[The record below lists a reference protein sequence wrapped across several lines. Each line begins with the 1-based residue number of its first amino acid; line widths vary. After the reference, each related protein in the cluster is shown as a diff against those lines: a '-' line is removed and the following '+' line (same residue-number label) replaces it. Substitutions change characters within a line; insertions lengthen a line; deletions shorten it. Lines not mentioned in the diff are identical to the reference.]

1 MELQISGKNMEIS
14 DELHR
19 YVEKRL
25 GKLTRHLPRII
36 EAKVEIS
43 TEATKTPEQR
53 YVVQVTLNHSGTL
66 LRGEHRAL
74 QLHAAI
80 DKVAELMDRKIERYK
95 GKLYKKGKRISLIRS
110 EPVKEA
116 APSRVVRVKRF
127 PVKPM
132 SPQEAVEQMELLG
145 HDFFLFLDAES
156 GEFNLLYRRKAG
168 DYGLIQPELA

>member
-19 YVEKRL
+19 YVENRL
-25 GKLTRHLPRII
+25 DKLTRHLPRII
-36 EAKVEIS
+36 EGKVEIS

-53 YVVQVTLNHSGTL
+53 YVVQVTLNHSGNL
-66 LRGEHRAL
+66 LRGEERAF

-80 DKVAELMDRKIERYK
+80 DKVAELMDRQIERYK
-95 GKLYKKGKRISLIRS
+95 SKLYKKGKRVSLIRS
-110 EPVKEA
+110 ELAKEA